1 MDVLRD
7 WIKDL
12 SIFYVVP
19 SLAVPNHQLFSLP
32 CNANVSNQAAARD
45 LANALSNVSK
55 LSGGHFRIHPSLAL
69 WYGTFL
75 QANFPHRDPESFVSG
90 NKPNI
95 DYFKNN

>member
-1 MDVLRD
+1 MDVLKD

-19 SLAVPNHQLFSLP
+19 SLAVPNHQLFSQP

-55 LSGGHFRIHPSLAL
+55 
-69 WYGTFL
+69 
-75 QANFPHRDPESFVSG
+75 
-90 NKPNI
+90 
-95 DYFKNN
+95 